1 MAFDSSN
8 ILFLHTSKSRPLLI
22 TKEHMNITKQKSLRL
37 FIRVAVMCS
46 LSLLLGTAKAQA
58 QDAAVGEQLFK
69 QNCTSCHMVDKK
81 LVGPALRGVSER
93 REEDWLIKWIRN
105 SPELIASGD
114 KDAVAIFEEYNQSAM
129 NTFPQ
134 FSDDDIK
141 NILNYIET
149 APAAAITLPGDP
161 SPEGVAAADQGASPM
176 LLISIIVLLVLCI
189 YALSKA
195 KNALKEANN
204 EEAVGMLEGGKRWLA
219 GNPVAIVLLI
229 ILLVIGGIKE
239 GYNLLLQ
246 IGVQQSYQPE
256 QPIAFSHR
264 IHAGDQGIDC
274 NYCHSGARESKT
286 SGIPSA
292 NVCMNC
298 HTYINEGTETGTTE
312 ISKIYDAVGFDPE
325 TKTYIEGYEQ
335 KPIEWIRIH
344 NLPDLAYFNHAQHVT
359 AGQQECQTCHG
370 EVQEMDVVEQHAP
383 LTMGWCIDCHRNT
396 EVDMDNLYYE
406 DLHENWVDK
415 FHGEKITVDKIGG
428 LECGKCHY

>member
-1 MAFDSSN
+1 MHS
-8 ILFLHTSKSRPLLI
+8 SKSRPLLI

-58 QDAAVGEQLFK
+58 QDAAAGEQLFK

-81 LVGPALRGVSER
+81 LVGPALRGVTER
-93 REEDWLIKWIRN
+93 REQDWLIKWIRN
-105 SPELIASGD
+105 SAELIASGD
-114 KDAVAIFEEYNQSAM
+114 KEANAIFNEYNQSVM
-129 NTFPQ
+129 NSFPQ
-134 FSDDDIK
+134 FSDDDIL
-141 NILNYIET
+141 NILNYVET
-149 APAAAITLPGDP
+149 APEASGPAIPVASEAGGAGD
-161 SPEGVAAADQGASPM
+161 SNEAASPM
-176 LLISIIVLLVLCI
+176 LLFIIIALLVMCI
-189 YALSKA
+189 YALAKA
-195 KNALKEANN
+195 KNALKEAND
-204 EEAVGMLEGGKRWLA
+204 EETVGILQAARLWLA
-219 GNPVAIVLLI
+219 ANPAAMIILI

-239 GYNLLLQ
+239 GYELLNQ
-246 IGVQQSYQPE
+246 IGVQQEYKPE
-256 QPIAFSHR
+256 QPIAFSHK
-264 IHAGDQGIDC
+264 IHAGQNEIDC

-298 HTYINEGTETGTTE
+298 HTYINEGTNTGTTE
-312 ISKIYDAVGFDPE
+312 ISKIYAAVGFDPE
-325 TKTYIEGYEQ
+325 TKSYIEDYEQ
-335 KPIEWIRIH
+335 KPIEWVRIH

-370 EVQEMDVVEQHAP
+370 PIQEMDVVEQYSP
-383 LTMGWCIDCHRNT
+383 LTMGWCIDCHRST
-396 EVDMDNLYYE
+396 EVNMDNLYYE

>member
-1 MAFDSSN
+1 
-8 ILFLHTSKSRPLLI
+8 
-22 TKEHMNITKQKSLRL
+22 MNITKQKSLRL

-58 QDAAVGEQLFK
+58 QDPDAGKLLFQ
-69 QNCTSCHMVDKK
+69 QNCTACHMVDKK
-81 LVGPALRGVSER
+81 LVGPALRGVTER

-105 SPELIASGD
+105 SSELIASGD
-114 KDAVAIFEEYNQSAM
+114 KEAVAVFNEYNQSVM
-129 NTFPQ
+129 TTFPQ

-141 NILNYIET
+141 NILNYVET
-149 APAAAITLPGDP
+149 APAAPTPPPPPPGENVTSD
-161 SPEGVAAADQGASPM
+161 SSEASPT
-176 LLISIIVLLVLCI
+176 LLICIIVLLFLCV
-189 YALSKA
+189 YALTKA

-204 EEAVGMLEGGKRWLA
+204 EEAVGLLEGGKRWLA
-219 GNPVAIVLLI
+219 SNPVAIVLLI

-239 GYNLLLQ
+239 GYQLLTH
-246 IGVQQSYQPE
+246 IGVQQEYQPE
-256 QPIAFSHR
+256 QPIAFSHK
-264 IHAGDQGIDC
+264 IHAGQNGIDC

-298 HTYINEGTETGTTE
+298 HTYINEGTITGTTE
-312 ISKIYDAVGFDPE
+312 INKIYDAVGFDPE

-370 EVQEMDVVEQHAP
+370 PIQEMDVVEQYSP
-383 LTMGWCIDCHRNT
+383 LTMGWCIDCHRTT
-396 EVDMDNLYYE
+396 EVNMDNLYYE